1 MHAGNGRRERQ
12 LSFPATGIISMS
24 DARDLLSV
32 GVDVGTTTTQ
42 IVFSRLNLQDVSR
55 PGQIPRIN
63 ITGREIIYQS
73 PIVFT
78 PLIDFETIDADRLN
92 EIMRREYSAAG
103 VNPSQVETGAVI
115 ITGET
120 AKKKNADEILRV
132 LSGLAGEFVVS
143 VAGPNVE
150 SLIAGKGAGAAEYS
164 QKNYATVTNV
174 DIGGGSANSATFH
187 SGNLIG
193 AAAMNYGG
201 RILEIENA
209 TGRVRHIAEPAT
221 HILADIGLNLNIG
234 DTPSLDD
241 LRRFTDRMADMT
253 VELIEGTNSPLAQKI
268 YLTPPV
274 GVSGKGS
281 VLMFSGGIGHYYYN
295 PITINSVSDATRHDD
310 VGPLLA
316 ESLRRHAVLNTYT
329 IVPPAETVRA
339 TVLGASTQTVTLSGS
354 TIWAEREILPLKN
367 VHVIRPIFRAPENH
381 RDYSKRS
388 DPSGERSRHLH
399 DLPSKSA
406 QVPGSAV
413 YGDTSTT
420 PLSTAAPLSADVIS
434 RSIAEAVTRWDI
446 NLTTDPFAIALELDR
461 PLDYESLMQL
471 ATGLK
476 DFADTM
482 PADRPLIAIIERDYA
497 QALGQTVKGLAP
509 SRALLVIDQV
519 GLSEGDYIDIGTPLM
534 DGRVVPLSVKTLI
547 FYH

>member
-1 MHAGNGRRERQ
+1 MRRPYA
-12 LSFPATGIISMS
+12 LIMS

-63 ITGREIIYQS
+63 ITDRKVIYQS

-78 PLIDFETIDADRLN
+78 PLIDVETIDADKLN
-92 EIMRREYSAAG
+92 EIVRGEYSAAG
-103 VNPSQVETGAVI
+103 IDPSQVETGAVI

-120 AKKKNADEILRV
+120 AKKKNADEILRA

-150 SLIAGKGAGAAEYS
+150 SLIAGKGAGAAQYS
-164 QKNYATVTNV
+164 QTNFTTVTNV
-174 DIGGGSANSATFH
+174 DIGGGSANSATFR

-201 RILEIENA
+201 RILEIEHS
-209 TGRVRHIAEPAT
+209 TGKVRHIAEPAK
-221 HILADIGLNLNIG
+221 HILEDCNLELVIGNS
-234 DTPSLDD
+234 PSLED
-241 LRRFTDRMADMT
+241 LRRFTDHMADMT

-281 VLMFSGGIGHYYYN
+281 VLMFSGGIGHYYYK
-295 PITINSVSDATRHDD
+295 PIQIHSVADATVHDD

-316 ESLRRHAVLNTYT
+316 ESLRGHAVLNTYE
-329 IVPPAETVRA
+329 IIPPAETLRA
-339 TVLGASTQTVTLSGS
+339 TVLGAGTQTVTLSGS
-354 TIWAEREILPLKN
+354 TIWAEKEILPMKN
-367 VHVIRPIFRAPENH
+367 VPVIRPGL
-381 RDYSKRS
+381 DT
-388 DPSGERSRHLH
+388 PSLVSIRPDEHGATRPAASI
-399 DLPSKSA
+399 
-406 QVPGSAV
+406 
-413 YGDTSTT
+413 
-420 PLSTAAPLSADVIS
+420 STA
-434 RSIAEAVTRWDI
+434 IAEAVRRWDV
-446 NLTTDPFAIALELDR
+446 NLATDPFAIALELNR
-461 PLDYESLMQL
+461 PLDYTSLSQL
-471 ATGLK
+471 ANGLNE
-476 DFADTM
+476 FSNTM
-482 PADRPLIAIIERDYA
+482 PSDRPLIVIIERDYA

-509 SRALLVIDQV
+509 SRPLLVIDQV
-519 GLSEGDYIDIGTPLM
+519 GLSEGDYIDIGAPLM

>member
-1 MHAGNGRRERQ
+1 MAD
-12 LSFPATGIISMS
+12 S
-24 DARDLLSV
+24 RDLLSV

-63 ITGREIIYQS
+63 ITDRKVIYQS

-78 PLIDFETIDADRLN
+78 PLIDFETIDADKLN
-92 EIMRREYSAAG
+92 EIVRREYSAAG
-103 VNPSQVETGAVI
+103 VDPSQVETGAVI

-120 AKKKNADEILRV
+120 AKKKNADEILRA

-150 SLIAGKGAGAAEYS
+150 SLIAGKGAGAAQYS
-164 QKNYATVTNV
+164 QTNYATVTNV
-174 DIGGGSANSATFH
+174 DIGGGSANSATFR

-201 RILEIENA
+201 RILEIENS
-209 TGRVRHIAEPAT
+209 TGRVRQIAEPAE
-221 HILADIGLNLNIG
+221 HILNDIGLRLEMG
-234 DTPSLDD
+234 DSPSLED

-253 VELIEGTNSPLAQKI
+253 VELIEGISSPLAQKI

-274 GVSGKGS
+274 GASGKGS
-281 VLMFSGGIGHYYYN
+281 VLMLSGGIGHYFYN
-295 PITINSVSDATRHDD
+295 PIPINSVSDVTVYDD

-316 ESLRRHAVLNTYT
+316 ESLRKHAVLNSYQ

-354 TIWAEREILPLKN
+354 TIWAEHEILPLKN
-367 VHVIRPIFRAPENH
+367 VPVTRPT
-381 RDYSKRS
+381 
-388 DPSGERSRHLH
+388 
-399 DLPSKSA
+399 LPASLEPAS
-406 QVPGSAV
+406 V
-413 YGDTSTT
+413 
-420 PLSTAAPLSADVIS
+420 S
-434 RSIAEAVTRWDI
+434 RSITDAVNRWDV
-446 NLTTDPFAIALELDR
+446 NLATDPFAIALELDR
-461 PLDYESLMQL
+461 ALDYESLTQL
-471 ATGLK
+471 ANGLNN
-476 DFADTM
+476 FANTM
-482 PADRPLIAIIERDYA
+482 PGDRPLIAIIERDYA

-509 SRALLVIDQV
+509 ARALLVIDQV

>member
-1 MHAGNGRRERQ
+1 MNDSRA
-12 LSFPATGIISMS
+12 
-24 DARDLLSV
+24 LLSV

-42 IVFSRLNLQDVSR
+42 VIFSRLNLQDVARS
-55 PGQIPRIN
+55 GQIPRIN
-63 ITGREIIYQS
+63 ITDRKVIYQS

-78 PLIDFETIDADRLN
+78 PLIDAETIDAVRLN
-92 EIMRREYSAAG
+92 EIVRSEYTNAG
-103 VNPSQVETGAVI
+103 IDPRHVETGAVI

-120 AKKKNADEILRV
+120 AKKKNADEILRA

-150 SLIAGKGAGAAEYS
+150 SMIAGKGAGAAQYS
-164 QKNYATVTNV
+164 QTNYATVTNV
-174 DIGGGSANSATFH
+174 DVGGGSANSATFQ
-187 SGNLIG
+187 SGNLVG

-201 RILEIENA
+201 RILEIEHSSD
-209 TGRVRHIAEPAT
+209 RVRHIAEPAR
-221 HILADIGLNLNIG
+221 HILDDCGLRLEIGAS
-234 DTPSLDD
+234 PSLED
-241 LRRFTDRMADMT
+241 LRRFTDRMADLT
-253 VELIEGTNSPLAQKI
+253 VELIEGTSSPLAQKI

-295 PITINSVSDATRHDD
+295 PIPVNSVSDVTIHDD

-316 ESLRRHAVLNTYT
+316 ESLRNNAMLNSYQ

-367 VHVIRPIFRAPENH
+367 VPVIRPTLRAE
-381 RDYSKRS
+381 RS
-388 DPSGERSRHLH
+388 DEHSEERSR
-399 DLPSKSA
+399 SA
-406 QVPGSAV
+406 ELEP
-413 YGDTSTT
+413 
-420 PLSTAAPLSADVIS
+420 IS
-434 RSIAEAVTRWDI
+434 IARSISEAVTRWDV
-446 NLTTDPFAIALELDR
+446 NLATDPFAIAIELDQS
-461 PLDYESLMQL
+461 LDYESLTQL
-471 ATGLK
+471 ANGLRE
-476 DFADTM
+476 FSNTM
-482 PADRPLIAIIERDYA
+482 PNDRPLIVIIERDYA
-497 QALGQTVKGLAP
+497 QALGQTVKGLDP

>member
-1 MHAGNGRRERQ
+1 MAD
-12 LSFPATGIISMS
+12 S
-24 DARDLLSV
+24 RDLLSV

-63 ITGREIIYQS
+63 ITDRKVIYQS

-78 PLIDFETIDADRLN
+78 PLTDSETIDADKLN
-92 EIMRREYSAAG
+92 ELVRSEYSSAG
-103 VNPSQVETGAVI
+103 IDPSQVETGAVI

-120 AKKKNADEILRV
+120 AKKKNADEILRA

-150 SLIAGKGAGAAEYS
+150 SLIAGKGAGAAQYS
-164 QKNYATVTNV
+164 QTNFATVTNV
-174 DIGGGSANSATFH
+174 DIGGGSANSATFR

-201 RILEIENA
+201 RILEINHA
-209 TGRVRHIAEPAT
+209 TGKVRHVAEPAK
-221 HILADIGLNLNIG
+221 HILKDCNLELVIGNS
-234 DTPSLDD
+234 PSLEE

-295 PITINSVSDATRHDD
+295 PIPINSVSDATIHDD

-316 ESLRRHAVLNTYT
+316 ESLRKHAALNSYS

-367 VHVIRPIFRAPENH
+367 VPVIRPVFGRGDPAPTDISQ
-381 RDYSKRS
+381 RIS
-388 DPSGERSRHLH
+388 D
-399 DLPSKSA
+399 
-406 QVPGSAV
+406 AV
-413 YGDTSTT
+413 
-420 PLSTAAPLSADVIS
+420 A
-434 RSIAEAVTRWDI
+434 RWDV
-446 NLTTDPFAIALELDR
+446 NLATDPFAIALELDKS
-461 PLDYESLMQL
+461 LDYESLTQL
-471 ATGLK
+471 ANGLNN
-476 DFADTM
+476 FANTM
-482 PADRPLIAIIERDYA
+482 PSDRPLIAIIERDYA

>member
-1 MHAGNGRRERQ
+1 MAD
-12 LSFPATGIISMS
+12 S
-24 DARDLLSV
+24 RDLLSV

-42 IVFSRLNLQDVSR
+42 IIFSRLNLQDVSR

-63 ITGREIIYQS
+63 ITDRKVIYQS

-78 PLIDFETIDADRLN
+78 PLKDFETIDADRLN
-92 EIMRREYSAAG
+92 EIVRREYSTAG
-103 VNPSQVETGAVI
+103 IDPSQVETGAVI

-120 AKKKNADEILRV
+120 AKKKNADEILRA

-150 SLIAGKGAGAAEYS
+150 SLIAGKGAGAADYS
-164 QKNYATVTNV
+164 QKNYAVVTNV
-174 DIGGGSANSATFH
+174 DIGGGSANSATFRT
-187 SGNLIG
+187 GNLIG

-201 RILEIENA
+201 RILEVENS
-209 TGRVRHIAEPAT
+209 TGRVRHIAEPAK
-221 HILADIGLNLNIG
+221 HILKDIGLRLEIG
-234 DTPSLDD
+234 DSPSLDD

-253 VELIEGTNSPLAQKI
+253 LELIEGTSSPLAQKI

-274 GVSGKGS
+274 GDSGKGS

-295 PITINSVSDATRHDD
+295 PIPINSVSDVTRHDD

-316 ESLRRHAVLNTYT
+316 ESLRKHARLNSYT
-329 IVPPAETVRA
+329 IVPPSETLRA

-354 TIWAEREILPLKN
+354 TIWAEKEILPLKN
-367 VHVIRPIFRAPENH
+367 VPVTRPT
-381 RDYSKRS
+381 
-388 DPSGERSRHLH
+388 
-399 DLPSKSA
+399 LPDSLEPAS
-406 QVPGSAV
+406 V
-413 YGDTSTT
+413 
-420 PLSTAAPLSADVIS
+420 S
-434 RSIAEAVTRWDI
+434 RSITEAVTRWDV
-446 NLTTDPFAIALELDR
+446 NLATDPFAVALELNNS
-461 PLDYESLMQL
+461 LNYESLTQL
-471 ATGLK
+471 ASGLK
-476 DFADTM
+476 MFADTM
-482 PADRPLIAIIERDYA
+482 PGDRPLIAIIERDYA
-497 QALGQTVKGLAP
+497 QALGQTLKGLAP

>member
-1 MHAGNGRRERQ
+1 MAD
-12 LSFPATGIISMS
+12 S
-24 DARDLLSV
+24 RDLLSV

-63 ITGREIIYQS
+63 ITDRKVIYQS

-78 PLIDFETIDADRLN
+78 PLIDFETIDADTLN
-92 EIMRREYSAAG
+92 EIVRREYSTAG
-103 VNPSQVETGAVI
+103 VDPSQVETGAVI

-120 AKKKNADEILRV
+120 AKKKNADEILKA
-132 LSGLAGEFVVS
+132 LAGLAGEFVVS

-150 SLIAGKGAGAAEYS
+150 SLIAGKGAGAAQYS
-164 QKNYATVTNV
+164 QTNYATVTNV
-174 DIGGGSANSATFH
+174 DIGGGSANSATFR

-201 RILEIENA
+201 RILEIENS
-209 TGRVRHIAEPAT
+209 TGHVRHIAEPAKY
-221 HILADIGLNLNIG
+221 ILNDIGLRLDIG
-234 DTPSLDD
+234 DSPSLEE
-241 LRRFTDRMADMT
+241 LWRFTDRMADMT
-253 VELIEGTNSPLAQKI
+253 VELIEGTSSPLAQKI

-274 GVSGKGS
+274 GESGKGS

-295 PITINSVSDATRHDD
+295 PIPINSVSDVTVHDD

-316 ESLRRHAVLNTYT
+316 ESLRKHTVLNSYT
-329 IVPPAETVRA
+329 ITQPSETVRA
-339 TVLGASTQTVTLSGS
+339 TVLGASSQTVTLSGS

-367 VHVIRPIFRAPENH
+367 VPVTRPTLPASLE
-381 RDYSKRS
+381 
-388 DPSGERSRHLH
+388 PSS
-399 DLPSKSA
+399 
-406 QVPGSAV
+406 V
-413 YGDTSTT
+413 
-420 PLSTAAPLSADVIS
+420 S
-434 RSIAEAVTRWDI
+434 RSITEAVNRWDV
-446 NLTTDPFAIALELDR
+446 NLATDPFAIALELDKS
-461 PLDYESLMQL
+461 LDYESLTQL
-471 ATGLK
+471 ANGLN
-476 DFADTM
+476 DFSNTM
-482 PADRPLIAIIERDYA
+482 PSDRPLIAIIERDYA

>member
-1 MHAGNGRRERQ
+1 MADSRE
-12 LSFPATGIISMS
+12 
-24 DARDLLSV
+24 LLSV

-42 IVFSRLNLQDVSR
+42 IIFSRLNLQDVSR
-55 PGQIPRIN
+55 PGQIPRID
-63 ITGREIIYQS
+63 ITGRNVIYQS

-78 PLIDFETIDADRLN
+78 PLVDSETIDANKLN
-92 EIMRREYSAAG
+92 EIVRREYAAAG
-103 VNPSQVETGAVI
+103 VEPHQVETGAVI

-120 AKKKNADEILRV
+120 AKKKNADEILRA

-164 QKNYATVTNV
+164 QTNYTTVTNV
-174 DIGGGSANSATFH
+174 DIGGGSANSATFRT
-187 SGNLIG
+187 GTLIG

-201 RILEIENA
+201 RLLEIENA
-209 TGRVRHIAEPAT
+209 TGRVRHVAEPGRQ
-221 HILADIGLNLNIG
+221 ILNDIGLRLEIG
-234 DTPSLDD
+234 DSPSLED
-241 LRRFTDRMADMT
+241 LSRFTDRMADMT
-253 VELIEGTNSPLAQKI
+253 VELIEGTSSPLAQKI

-274 GVSGKGS
+274 GESGKGS

-295 PITINSVSDATRHDD
+295 PITITSVSDATLHDD

-316 ESLRRHAVLNTYT
+316 ESLRRHALLKSYS

-367 VHVIRPIFRAPENH
+367 VPVTRPALPA
-381 RDYSKRS
+381 SL
-388 DPSGERSRHLH
+388 DPAS
-399 DLPSKSA
+399 
-406 QVPGSAV
+406 
-413 YGDTSTT
+413 
-420 PLSTAAPLSADVIS
+420 IS
-434 RSIAEAVTRWDI
+434 RSIAEAVARWDV
-446 NLTTDPFAIALELDR
+446 NLATDPFAVALELDR
-461 PLDYESLMQL
+461 SLDYESLTQL
-471 ATGLK
+471 ASGLK
-476 DFADTM
+476 DFANTM
-482 PADRPLIAIIERDYA
+482 PGDRPLIAIIERDYA
-497 QALGQTVKGLAP
+497 QALGQTVKGLVP
-509 SRALLVIDQV
+509 SRSLLVIDQV

>member
-1 MHAGNGRRERQ
+1 MAD
-12 LSFPATGIISMS
+12 S
-24 DARDLLSV
+24 RDLLSV

-42 IVFSRLNLQDVSR
+42 IIFSRLNLQDVSR

-63 ITGREIIYQS
+63 ITDRKVIYQS

-78 PLIDFETIDADRLN
+78 PLKDFETIDADKLN
-92 EIMRREYSAAG
+92 EIVRREYSAAN
-103 VNPSQVETGAVI
+103 VNPKDVETGAVI

-120 AKKKNADEILRV
+120 AKKKNADEILRA

-150 SLIAGKGAGAAEYS
+150 SLIAGKGAGAADYS
-164 QKNYATVTNV
+164 QKNYATVTNI
-174 DIGGGSANSATFH
+174 DIGGGSANSATFR

-201 RILEIENA
+201 RILEVEHA
-209 TGRVRHIAEPAT
+209 SGRVRHIAEPAKN
-221 HILADIGLNLNIG
+221 ILADIGLNLNVG
-234 DTPSLDD
+234 DTPSLED

-253 VELIEGTNSPLAQKI
+253 VELVEGTSSPLAKKI

-274 GVSGKGS
+274 GESGQGS
-281 VLMFSGGIGHYYYN
+281 VLMLSGGIGHYYYN
-295 PITINSVSDATRHDD
+295 PIPINSVSDATIHGD

-316 ESLRRHAVLNTYT
+316 ESLRKHAVLSSYT
-329 IVPPAETVRA
+329 VVQPSETVRA

-354 TIWAEREILPLKN
+354 TIWAEKEILPLKN
-367 VHVIRPIFRAPENH
+367 VPVIRPVFGRDDPAPM
-381 RDYSKRS
+381 D
-388 DPSGERSRHLH
+388 
-399 DLPSKSA
+399 
-406 QVPGSAV
+406 
-413 YGDTSTT
+413 
-420 PLSTAAPLSADVIS
+420 IS
-434 RSIAEAVTRWDI
+434 RSITEAVTRWDV
-446 NLTTDPFAIALELDR
+446 NLATDPFAVALELNKA
-461 PLDYESLMQL
+461 LNYESLTQL
-471 ATGLK
+471 ASGLK
-476 DFADTM
+476 MFADTM
-482 PADRPLIAIIERDYA
+482 PGDRPLIAIIERDYA
-497 QALGQTVKGLAP
+497 QALGQTLKGLAP

>member
-1 MHAGNGRRERQ
+1 MAD
-12 LSFPATGIISMS
+12 S
-24 DARDLLSV
+24 RDLLSV

-63 ITGREIIYQS
+63 ITDRKVIYQS

-78 PLIDFETIDADRLN
+78 PLVDSDTIDADKLN
-92 EIMRREYSAAG
+92 QIVRSEYSSAG
-103 VNPSQVETGAVI
+103 VEPSQVETGAVI
-115 ITGET
+115 LTGQPAT
-120 AKKKNADEILRV
+120 KKNADEILRA

-150 SLIAGKGAGAAEYS
+150 SLIAGKGAGAAQYS
-164 QKNYATVTNV
+164 QTNFATVTNL
-174 DIGGGSANSATFH
+174 DIGGGSANSATFR

-201 RILEIENA
+201 RILEIDHA
-209 TGRVRHIAEPAT
+209 TGIVRHIAEPARR
-221 HILADIGLNLNIG
+221 ILEDIGLRLEIG
-234 DTPSLDD
+234 DSPSFED

-295 PITINSVSDATRHDD
+295 PIPIDSVSDATIHDD

-316 ESLRRHAVLNTYT
+316 ESLRKHATLNSYS

-354 TIWAEREILPLKN
+354 TIWAEKEILPLKN
-367 VHVIRPIFRAPENH
+367 VPVIRPIFTIAGRVAEGVSRPEGINPA
-381 RDYSKRS
+381 SVS
-388 DPSGERSRHLH
+388 N
-399 DLPSKSA
+399 A
-406 QVPGSAV
+406 
-413 YGDTSTT
+413 
-420 PLSTAAPLSADVIS
+420 IS
-434 RSIAEAVTRWDI
+434 EAVTRWDV
-446 NLTTDPFAIALELDR
+446 NLATDPFAIALELEKS
-461 PLDYESLMQL
+461 LDYQSLTQL
-471 ATGLK
+471 ANGLN
-476 DFADTM
+476 DFANTM
-482 PADRPLIAIIERDYA
+482 PSDRPLIAIIERDYA

-519 GLSEGDYIDIGTPLM
+519 GLSEGDYIDIGAPLM

>member
-1 MHAGNGRRERQ
+1 
-12 LSFPATGIISMS
+12 MS
-24 DARDLLSV
+24 ESRDLLSV

-55 PGQIPRIN
+55 PGQIPRID
-63 ITGREIIYQS
+63 ITDRKVIYQS

-78 PLIDFETIDADRLN
+78 PLIDSETIDAEKLN
-92 EIMRREYSAAG
+92 QIVRGEYINAG
-103 VNPSQVETGAVI
+103 VDPGQVETGAVI

-120 AKKKNADEILRV
+120 AKKKNADEILRA

-150 SLIAGKGAGAAEYS
+150 SLIAGKGAGAALYS

-174 DIGGGSANSATFH
+174 DIGGGSSNSATFR
-187 SGNLIG
+187 SGNLVG

-201 RILEIENA
+201 RILEIEHSS
-209 TGRVRHIAEPAT
+209 GRVRHIAEPAR
-221 HILADIGLNLNIG
+221 HILDDIGLKLETG
-234 DTPSLDD
+234 DLASLED

-253 VELIEGTNSPLAQKI
+253 VELIEGTSSPLAQKI

-274 GVSGKGS
+274 GESGKGS

-295 PITINSVSDATRHDD
+295 PILINSVSDLTVHDD

-316 ESLRRHAVLNTYT
+316 ESLRNHAVLNTYA
-329 IVPPAETVRA
+329 IVPPAETLRA

-367 VHVIRPIFRAPENH
+367 VPVIRPILGGA
-381 RDYSKRS
+381 
-388 DPSGERSRHLH
+388 
-399 DLPSKSA
+399 
-406 QVPGSAV
+406 
-413 YGDTSTT
+413 STT
-420 PLSTAAPLSADVIS
+420 PLSTAALLSAELVS
-434 RSIAEAVTRWDI
+434 RSIADAVARWDV

-461 PLDYESLMQL
+461 SLDYESLTEL
-471 ATGLK
+471 ASGLK
-476 DFADTM
+476 NFADSM
-482 PADRPLIAIIERDYA
+482 PSDRPLIAIIERDYA
-497 QALGQTVKGLAP
+497 QALGQTVKGLDP

>member
-1 MHAGNGRRERQ
+1 
-12 LSFPATGIISMS
+12 MS
-24 DARDLLSV
+24 DSRDLLSV

-42 IVFSRLNLQDVSR
+42 IIFSRLNLQDVSR
-55 PGQIPRIN
+55 PGQIPRID
-63 ITGREIIYQS
+63 ITDRKVIYQS

-78 PLIDFETIDADRLN
+78 PLVDSDTIDAERLN
-92 EIMRREYSAAG
+92 QLVRREYAAAG
-103 VNPSQVETGAVI
+103 VNPNQVETGAVI

-120 AKKKNADEILRV
+120 AKKKNADEILRA

-150 SLIAGKGAGAAEYS
+150 SLIAGKGAGAASYS
-164 QKNYATVTNV
+164 QKNYAIVTNV
-174 DIGGGSANSATFH
+174 DIGGGSANSATFRA
-187 SGNLIG
+187 GNLIG

-201 RILEIENA
+201 RILEIEYS
-209 TGRVRHIAEPAT
+209 TGRVRHIAEPAK
-221 HILADIGLNLNIG
+221 HILNDIGLSLAIG
-234 DTPSLDD
+234 DTPSLDE

-253 VELIEGTNSPLAQKI
+253 VELIEGTASPLAQKI

-274 GVSGKGS
+274 GDSGRGS

-295 PITINSVSDATRHDD
+295 PITIDSVSDATRHDD

-316 ESLRRHAVLNTYT
+316 ESLRKHPVLSSYT
-329 IVPPAETVRA
+329 IVPPAETLRA

-367 VHVIRPIFRAPENH
+367 VPVTRPTLPE
-381 RDYSKRS
+381 SL
-388 DPSGERSRHLH
+388 DP
-399 DLPSKSA
+399 A
-406 QVPGSAV
+406 AV
-413 YGDTSTT
+413 
-420 PLSTAAPLSADVIS
+420 S
-434 RSIAEAVTRWDI
+434 RSITEAVARWDV
-446 NLTTDPFAIALELDR
+446 NLATDAFAVALELDR
-461 PLDYESLMQL
+461 ALDYDSLMQL

-547 FYH
+547 FYHQ